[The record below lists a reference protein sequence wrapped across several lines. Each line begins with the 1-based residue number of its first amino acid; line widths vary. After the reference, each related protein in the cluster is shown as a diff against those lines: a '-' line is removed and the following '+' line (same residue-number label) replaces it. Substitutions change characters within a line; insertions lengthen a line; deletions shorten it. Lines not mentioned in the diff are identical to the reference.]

1 MYGNAGYG
9 DVGIS
14 RIGRDRLFAK
24 VCAVLLVASATSLS
38 FFSAY
43 ISASGASPLGPG
55 PVAAAFLC
63 SMIGAFAALVGL
75 MVFCVRLRTVD
86 KHGLVVSLLEG
97 GFDSPGMLQMNGSF
111 VRSTNA
117 RAEVSARTGGLRGA
131 KFEPL
136 SCALVGA
143 LGVSLCTFSAAF
155 GVLCA
160 STQGNL
166 VKAAEAL
173 FVPSVASHVC
183 LAAAALALI
192 IGGVGLIR
200 YMLSSPGSGV
210 VVLSDDRTHFSDADI
225 DDIMSRLNISSSAH
239 VANVRISKGSAPV
252 VPFGASPLLS

>member
-1 MYGNAGYG
+1 MYRDAGYG

-14 RIGRDRLFAK
+14 RIGRDRLLAK
-24 VCAVLLVASATSLS
+24 ICAVLLVASAASLS

-63 SMIGAFAALVGL
+63 SMIGAFVALVGL
-75 MVFCVRLRTVD
+75 IVFCVRLRTID
-86 KHGLVVSLLEG
+86 KHGLVVSLLEER
-97 GFDSPGMLQMNGSF
+97 FDSPGMLQMNGPF

-117 RAEVSARTGGLRGA
+117 RAEVSVRTGGLRGA

-160 STQGNL
+160 GAQGDF
-166 VKAAEAL
+166 VRAAGAL
-173 FVPSVASHVC
+173 FIPSTASHVC
-183 LAAAALALI
+183 LAAAALVLI
-192 IGGVGLIR
+192 VGGVGLVR
-200 YMLSSPGSGV
+200 YMLSSPGGSV

-225 DDIMSRLNISSSAH
+225 DDITDRLNVSSAN
-239 VANVRISKGSAPV
+239 VANVKISKGGAAV
-252 VPFGASPLLS
+252 VPFGISPLLP